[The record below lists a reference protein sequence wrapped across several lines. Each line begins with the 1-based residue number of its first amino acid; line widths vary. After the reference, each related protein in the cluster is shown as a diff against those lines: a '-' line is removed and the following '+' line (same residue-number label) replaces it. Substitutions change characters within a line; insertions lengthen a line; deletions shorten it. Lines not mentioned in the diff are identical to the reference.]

1 MLARGLSGRGVC
13 VGGASPRDR
22 VDTGSDAPIPV
33 PNVSSNILAKVIEYC
48 KYHVENEP
56 GEGEGA
62 KASEEDM
69 KQWDNKFVEVEQST
83 LFELILAANYLNIK
97 VRARR
102 AHAGSLA
109 MEMAWRRSRG
119 RRCCRWRAGSSPVD

>member
-1 MLARGLSGRGVC
+1 MLARGLSGRDAC

-102 AHAGSLA
+102 ARAGSLA
-109 MEMAWRRSRG
+109 LEMTWRRSRG
-119 RRCCRWRAGSSPVD
+119 LRRCRWRAVSSPVD